1 MSYERNCHDN
11 TVAENFFNLLTPTE
25 YCVKKLKTHAK
36 TRQGML
42 LLIEFKQ
49 QLILLAMGD

>member
-1 MSYERNCHDN
+1 MSCERNCHDN
-11 TVAENFFNLLTPTE
+11 TVAENFFNLLRSTE
-25 YCVKKLKTHAK
+25 YCVKKLKTHARA
-36 TRQGML
+36 RQEML